1 MTMLDLDRVDLGELC
16 SALEDNSPEHAW
28 WLDPVNGA
36 LELRSAYFDELEEE
50 DKEPS
55 ERGLIVIDPLGSH
68 EAYADMEDFATSVL
82 DPRARDLLM
91 RAIELERMDAVL
103 WRHSLAN
110 DTVVTELP
118 VSEGEYQ
125 QSDEPLLN
133 ASAPRA
139 FGSHEQSPRGLLA
152 RARREIDAAATLASA
167 GRSSQTRRSRSGGVV
182 GLSRV
187 PAG

>member
-1 MTMLDLDRVDLGELC
+1 MLDLDRVDLGELC

-36 LELRSAYFDELEEE
+36 LELRSAYFDDLEEK

-125 QSDEPLLN
+125 QSDEPLL
-133 ASAPRA
+133 ARVPR
-139 FGSHEQSPRGLLA
+139 RGRSGPMSNRLA
-152 RARREIDAAATLASA
+152 GCLRGPA
-167 GRSSQTRRSRSGGVV
+167 GRSTPPPPSPRPGGPRKRDVV
-182 GLSRV
+182 VQGVSW
-187 PAG
+187 G